1 MPITRE
7 NFWFVRAYCQ
17 EFCSLRYEF
26 LVAISQARQLR
37 AAVWSQKSA
46 QESQHD
52 HFLTPIG

>member
-1 MPITRE
+1 
-7 NFWFVRAYCQ
+7 
-17 EFCSLRYEF
+17 

-52 HFLTPIG
+52 RFLAPVG